1 MGLGNG
7 SGAPDPVYHCTR
19 LPRKHQAADVPWTLW
34 VRRMV
39 CESTKKINNDGLVS
53 SWVNEPNR
61 LETAWYAWRRNASL
75 KSSAITELN
84 QLSNTMNMTTV
95 LQGQDPPPLFKV
107 IHNIWNVFR
116 ITHYRIERIVQQ
128 HGEFS
133 NCTVR
138 GWSTRS
144 VRWWQLD
151 LKGFMQTNYT
161 SNGTVMASQLHGS
174 DPITIVF

>member
-1 MGLGNG
+1 MNPVGTENG
-7 SGAPDPVYHCTR
+7 MRIY
-19 LPRKHQAADVPWTLW
+19 
-34 VRRMV
+34 
-39 CESTKKINNDGLVS
+39 KKINNDSLVS
-53 SWVNEPNR
+53 SCVNKPNP
-61 LETAWYAWRRNASL
+61 LEAAHCAWRRNACL
-75 KSSAITELN
+75 KNNAITKLN
-84 QLSNTMNMTTV
+84 KLSNTMKMTSM

-107 IHNIWNVFR
+107 IHDIWNIFR

-128 HGEFS
+128 HGECS
-133 NCTVR
+133 NCSVR

-144 VRWWQLD
+144 VQWWHLD